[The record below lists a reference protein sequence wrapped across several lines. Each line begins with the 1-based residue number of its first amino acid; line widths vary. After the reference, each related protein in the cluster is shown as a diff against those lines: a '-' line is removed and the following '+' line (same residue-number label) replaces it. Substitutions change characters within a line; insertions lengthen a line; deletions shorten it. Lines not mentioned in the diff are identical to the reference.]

1 MPASK
6 SRAYHLTEIAGVLL
20 MASGVVLYFWRLN
33 SSGNAEKLSGA
44 APWLRFL
51 AGALVGCVS
60 AGLVTYLEAGT
71 LRRAAGAE
79 LGLLI
84 KAVVGGIVVF
94 LIGRLH
100 R

>member
-1 MPASK
+1 MPTAK

-33 SSGNAEKLSGA
+33 SLGNAEKLSGA
-44 APWLRFL
+44 APWLLFL
-51 AGALVGCVS
+51 AGALVGYVG
-60 AGLVTYLEAGT
+60 AGLITYLETGN

-79 LGLLI
+79 LGQLI
-84 KAVVGGIVVF
+84 RAGVGGIVGV
-94 LIGRLH
+94 LIGRLL